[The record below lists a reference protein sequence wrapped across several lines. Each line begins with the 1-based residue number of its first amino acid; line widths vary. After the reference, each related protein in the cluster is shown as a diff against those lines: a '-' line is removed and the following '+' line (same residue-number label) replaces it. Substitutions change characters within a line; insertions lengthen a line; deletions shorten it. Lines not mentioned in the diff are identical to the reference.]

1 MANLTRMKIL
11 TTGATT
17 QAPSNIKT
25 GELAYS
31 YVAGTQANN
40 GDRLYIGTG
49 TEVGGVAPNVDII
62 GGKYFTALLD
72 HAHGTLTASSAVIV
86 DANSHIDAM
95 NIGSL
100 RVDTSGGTGQTVTS
114 IETSMAVSPT
124 HSQLITAS
132 AIKTYVDAQVTAQD
146 LDIAADGP
154 TTGSVDLDSQ
164 TLTISGTANEVTTT
178 ISGQTVTIGLPDDVT
193 VAGALIVNGNV
204 TLGNEA
210 TDTVTTAGSLTVG
223 GDLVVNGTT
232 TSVNSN
238 TVTVDDII
246 ITLGGDTVPTVDDNL
261 DRGIEFRWH
270 DGTDPKLGFFG
281 FDDSTGRL
289 VYVPDATNTANV
301 ISGTLGDI
309 DLGGAYIGNIQIGI
323 TADGEIDTGSGDL
336 TLDSATG
343 TVNVTGT
350 LTAATLTLTNDLAVT
365 EGGTGLS
372 SFTGNGVFI
381 SNTAGTAISFLTGT
395 EGDIVQFNSS
405 GVPTVSNIIDGGTY

>member
-49 TEVGGVAPNVDII
+49 TEVGGVAPNVDVI

-72 HAHGTLTASSAVIV
+72 HAHGTLTASSAIIV

-114 IETSMAVSPT
+114 IETSMAATPT
-124 HSQLITAS
+124 NSQLITAL
-132 AIKTYVDAQVTAQD
+132 AVKNYVDNEVTAQA
-146 LDIAADGP
+146 LDVAADGP
-154 TTGSVDLDSQ
+154 TAGSVDLDSEV
-164 TLTISGTANEVTTT
+164 LTISGTANEIETSITD
-178 ISGQTVTIGLPDDVT
+178 QTVTIGLPDDVT
-193 VAGALIVNGNV
+193 ITGALTVNGNV

-270 DGTDPKLGFFG
+270 DGTDAKLGFFG

-289 VYVPDATNTANV
+289 IYVPDATNTANV
-301 ISGTLGDI
+301 ISGNLGDI

-323 TADGEIDTGSGDL
+323 AAGGEIDTGSGDL

-343 TVNVTGT
+343 TVVVTDTLSAGT
-350 LTAATLTLTNDLAVT
+350 LSLTNDLAVT
-365 EGGTGLS
+365 HGGTGVS
-372 SFTGNGVFI
+372 SFTANAVFI
-381 SNTAGTAISFLTGT
+381 SNGDGTAISFLTGT
-395 EGDIVQFNSS
+395 EGSIVQFNS
-405 GVPTVSNIIDGGTY
+405 GGTPVVSNIIDGGTY